1 MSALP
6 VLPLWVTKYEGN
18 TAHLTLEEDGAYT
31 RLLRLSWRTPGC
43 SVPADASWVMRHM
56 RVDEA
61 TFARAVK
68 PILDEFFEVVDGRW
82 QNMRLL
88 AEYRSATEKTERR
101 KAAGQKGGKAKA
113 LKSPNKQSSN
123 AKILLGHSSSK
134 PEPKPR
140 GEPIGSSSEAK
151 ASEPTAGQTI
161 FHVGKSLLAK
171 HGVSDKAA
179 GAVLGRLRKVK
190 GEVEAARIIGA
201 LMANPKLDPEPYL
214 WGIIHGRPAAVD
226 DTGAPPQLELVLVDG
241 KQILQPVSRVAA

>member
-113 LKSPNKQSSN
+113 LKSTNKQSSN
-123 AKILLGHSSSK
+123 ATNLLGHSSSK

-161 FHVGKSLLAK
+161 FHAGKSLLAK
-171 HGVSDKAA
+171 QGVDTKAA
-179 GAVLGRLRKVK
+179 GVVLGKLRKVK
-190 GEVEAARIIGA
+190 GEVEAARIIGS
-201 LMANPKLDPEPYL
+201 LLANPKLDAETYL
-214 WGIIHGRPAAVD
+214 WGIIQGKQVLAE
-226 DTGAPPQLELVLVDG
+226 DTGAPQQLELVMVDG
-241 KQILQPVSRVAA
+241 KPTMLPVSRVAA